1 MVGVPK
7 GYCEIAG
14 RILGS
19 LLLLTGAPGG
29 AGAQGWEAKLQA
41 ADTSGLDSWPRGL
54 PLATAQAEA
63 RFDFDIPAEKLPLA
77 LTRFWQIT
85 GIRVTADSQS
95 IAAARTPG
103 IRGTMTA
110 REALAALFSGTGLA
124 FRMADAGSVAIEP
137 APAGGAGKDS
147 VVLSPLP
154 VIAEGDRQI
163 PTGPVDGYVAERGAT
178 GTKTDTPLIETPQS
192 ISVITR
198 DQMDAQRANDVG
210 DVLRYTAG
218 ANSEVYGTDKRAVF
232 FQFRGF
238 NVADEAFYRDGLRL
252 QGSEYAGFATLDPY
266 GAERYEL
273 IRGPSSVLY
282 GQITPAGLLN
292 YVTKRPTDEP
302 FREVEIE
309 GGTINRGGGAFDLS
323 GPATGDGDLLFRL
336 TGRGFHADTQVDHAD
351 ENRGYFAPA
360 LTWRPS
366 EDTTLTVLA
375 NVQYD
380 RFGWS
385 NQFLPASG
393 TVFSNPHGRIPRS
406 RFLGEPD
413 WDDYEQRQESI
424 GYLFEHKFN
433 ETVTFRQNARYA
445 HMENHQRGVF
455 GSALQ
460 ADGRTLDRYGD
471 AGDSFLDAVAVDTQ
485 LEVKVPTGIGID
497 QTLLAG
503 VDFMRNAQ
511 SDVGKGYDVAPIDV
525 YDPDYGAELTYTGKY
540 YDADTVLRQVGLYAQ
555 DQIKIGDL
563 SFVIGGRHDWSQVDT
578 LERVNEVDDVQDD
591 TAFTGRVGAIYE
603 FDFGIAPYASYATS
617 FIPKVGT
624 DAGGKPFEPE
634 TGRQVEAGVKFQPNL
649 SKDSGV
655 DAFVTLSAFKIW
667 QQNVLTTDPSDT
679 NFKIQTGEV
688 QSRGIEIE
696 SVAKFDF
703 GLDLIAAYALTDPEI
718 TKSTDGVA
726 GNTPYGIPKHKA
738 SLWSDY
744 TIQEG
749 PFADLGFGF
758 GVRYTGETWGNDA
771 NTFKVPDFA
780 VFDAAV
786 HYQWNDLRFQVNATN
801 LFDKRYVSPCFGD
814 AAGCYYGERLQV
826 IGSVKYQW

>member
-1 MVGVPK
+1 
-7 GYCEIAG
+7 
-14 RILGS
+14 
-19 LLLLTGAPGG
+19 LTAAPGG
-29 AGAQGWEAKLQA
+29 ARAEGWEAELQA
-41 ADTSGLDSWPRGL
+41 SNAANLEPWSGGFRIE
-54 PLATAQAEA
+54 TAQAEP
-63 RFDFDIPAEKLPLA
+63 RFAFDLPAEALAIA
-77 LTRFWQIT
+77 LTRFEQIT
-85 GIRVTADSQS
+85 GLKVAVDSRS

-103 IRGTMTA
+103 VRGTMTA
-110 REALAALFSGTGLA
+110 REALAALLGGTGLGY
-124 FRMADAGSVAIEP
+124 RMADAQTVAIEP
-137 APAGGAGKDS
+137 AQAGDGGKGP
-147 VVLSPLP
+147 VLLNPLP
-154 VIAEGDRQI
+154 VTAEAEAQTA
-163 PTGPVDGYVAERGAT
+163 TGPVDGYVAERGMA

-198 DQMDAQRANDVG
+198 DQMDAQNANDVG

-292 YVTKRPTDEP
+292 YVSKRPTE
-302 FREVEIE
+302 EVLRALEIE
-309 GGTINRGGGAFDLS
+309 GGMINRGGGAFDLG
-323 GPATGDGDLLFRL
+323 GPATEDGELLFRL
-336 TGRGFHADTQVDHAD
+336 TGRGFHADTQVDHTD
-351 ENRGYFAPA
+351 ENRGFFAPA

-366 EDTTLTVLA
+366 DDTTLTVLA

-413 WDDYEQRQESI
+413 WDDYEQHQESI
-424 GYLFEHKFN
+424 GYLFEHKFD
-433 ETVTFRQNARYA
+433 ETFTFRQNARYG

-455 GSALQ
+455 GSGLQ
-460 ADGRTLDRYGD
+460 ADDRTLDRYGD
-471 AGDSFLDAVAVDTQ
+471 AGDSLLDAVAVDTQ
-485 LEVKVPTGIGID
+485 LEVKVPTDVGVD
-497 QTLLAG
+497 QTLLVG
-503 VDFMRNAQ
+503 VDFMRNVQ

-525 YDPDYGAELTYTGKY
+525 FDPDYGAELTYTGKY
-540 YDADTVLRQVGLYAQ
+540 YDADTVLRQIGLYAQ
-555 DQIKIGDL
+555 DQIKIGGL

-578 LERVNEVDDVQDD
+578 LERVNEVDEVQDD

-617 FIPKVGT
+617 FVPKVGT

-649 SKDSGV
+649 PKESGV

-679 NFKIQTGEV
+679 NFKVQTGEV
-688 QSRGIEIE
+688 QSRGIEVE
-696 SVAKFDF
+696 GVAKFDF
-703 GLDLIAAYALTDPEI
+703 GLDLVAAYALTDPEI

-726 GNTPYGIPKHKA
+726 GNAPYGIPKHKA
-738 SLWSDY
+738 SLWADY
-744 TIQEG
+744 TIQQG
-749 PFADLGFGF
+749 ALADLGFGF
-758 GVRYTGETWGNDA
+758 GMRYTGETWGNDA

-780 VFDAAV
+780 LFDAAL
-786 HYQWNDLRFQVNATN
+786 HYDWNDVRFQVNATN

-826 IGSVKYQW
+826 IGSVKVQW